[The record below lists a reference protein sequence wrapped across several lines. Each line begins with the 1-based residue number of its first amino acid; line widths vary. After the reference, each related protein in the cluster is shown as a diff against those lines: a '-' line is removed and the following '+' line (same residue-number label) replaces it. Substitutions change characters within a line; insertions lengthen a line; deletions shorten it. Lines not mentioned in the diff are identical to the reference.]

1 MSRPLRENEPG
12 ATYHVTIHA
21 VAGGTIVS
29 TDTDR
34 SELVKRVGLVAAR
47 KGWVCLAFCILDTHY
62 HLLVTTPEA
71 NLSDGMQ
78 LLNGAYAQGFNRRHG
93 RKGHLFRERFRPRR
107 IRNDAHLLL
116 TVRYIALNSIKADM
130 VDVPTSDPWSS
141 YAGVVGVTAC
151 WPFIARSELLQHF
164 GPDATAVQMLRDFV
178 EGGDPAEPTG
188 SGGHAR
194 GQTPG

>member
-1 MSRPLRENEPG
+1 MPRQPRENEPG

-21 VAGGTIVS
+21 VADGTIVR

-34 SELVKRVGLVAAR
+34 SELVRRVGVVAAR

-78 LLNGAYAQGFNRRHG
+78 LLNGTYAQGFNRRHG

-116 TVRYIALNSIKADM
+116 TVRYIALNSMKADM

-141 YAGVVGVTAC
+141 YAGVVGVATC
-151 WPFIARSELLQHF
+151 WPFIARSELLRHF
-164 GPDATAVQMLRDFV
+164 GPAATAVQVLRDFV
-178 EGGDPAEPTG
+178 EGDASAAPAGSSGEPG
-188 SGGHAR
+188 